1 MKKRKKQE
9 IRRFFIGLLLII
21 VIFAY
26 ETYLEEP
33 IQDMIYK
40 LEEKEILPA
49 RSRKVDGNL
58 HIYYFDVGQADCIL
72 IQNKTN
78 NMVID
83 AGNNAD
89 GPKLVKAF
97 KSLGINKI
105 DYLVGTHAHEDHIGG
120 MDDLIRNFEVK
131 TFYMPEVV
139 ATSKT
144 FEDVLDAL
152 EEKQVAFETPEI
164 DKTFYL
170 GDALV
175 DTLYVGTDEADLNN
189 TSIVL
194 KVTYGRNA
202 FLFMGDAEAKV
213 ERQLLNKDISSDIL
227 KLGHHGSSYSTT
239 KDFLKEVNPTYA
251 IISVEKGNDYGHPHK
266 ETLTRLKNQNVKV
279 YRTDR
284 DHTIIA
290 TSDGNNITIST
301 KEMDTNG

>member
-9 IRRFFIGLLLII
+9 IRRFFIGLILII
-21 VIFAY
+21 AIFAY

-33 IQDMIYK
+33 LQNMLYK
-40 LEEKEILPA
+40 LEEYEILPA
-49 RSRKVDGNL
+49 KSRKVDGNL

-89 GPKLVKAF
+89 GPKLVKAL
-97 KSLGINKI
+97 KSLGIEKI

-120 MDDLIRNFEVK
+120 MDDLIRNFEIK
-131 TFYMPEVV
+131 TFYMPEVI
-139 ATSKT
+139 TTTKT

-152 EEKQVAFETPEI
+152 EEKQVAFDTPEI

-175 DTLYVGTDEADLNN
+175 DTLYVGTDETDLNN

-213 ERQLLNKDISSDIL
+213 ERQILDKDISSDIL

-239 KDFLKEVNPTYA
+239 KEFLKEVNPTYA

-279 YRTDR
+279 YRTDK

>member
-9 IRRFFIGLLLII
+9 IRRIIIGLILII

-33 IQDMIYK
+33 LQNMLYK
-40 LEEKEILPA
+40 LEEYEIIPA
-49 RSRKVDGNL
+49 KSRKVDGNL

-83 AGNNAD
+83 AGNNED

-97 KSLGINKI
+97 KSLGIEKI

-131 TFYMPEVV
+131 TFYMPEVIS
-139 ATSKT
+139 TSKT

-152 EEKQVAFETPEI
+152 EEKQVAFDTPEI

-213 ERQLLNKDISSDIL
+213 ERKIINKDISSDIL
-227 KLGHHGSSYSTT
+227 KLGHHGSSSSTT
-239 KDFLKEVNPTYA
+239 KEFLKEVNPTYA
-251 IISVEKGNDYGHPHK
+251 IISTEKGNDYGHPHK
-266 ETLTRLKNQNVKV
+266 ETLTRLKNQNVNV
-279 YRTDR
+279 YRTDI

>member
-1 MKKRKKQE
+1 MKKRKRQE
-9 IRRFFIGLLLII
+9 IRRFFIGLILII
-21 VIFAY
+21 AIFAY

-33 IQDMIYK
+33 LQNMLYK
-40 LEEKEILPA
+40 LEEYEILPA
-49 RSRKVDGNL
+49 KSRKVDGNL

-89 GPKLVKAF
+89 GLKLVKAL
-97 KSLGINKI
+97 KSLGIEKI

-120 MDDLIRNFEVK
+120 MDDLIRNFEIK
-131 TFYMPEVV
+131 TFYMPEVI
-139 ATSKT
+139 TTTKT

-152 EEKQVAFETPEI
+152 EEKQVAFDTPEI

-175 DTLYVGTDEADLNN
+175 DTLYVGTDETDLNN

-213 ERQLLNKDISSDIL
+213 ERQILDKDISSDIL
-227 KLGHHGSSYSTT
+227 KLGHHGSSHSTT

-279 YRTDR
+279 YRTDK

>member
-9 IRRFFIGLLLII
+9 IRRFFIGLILII
-21 VIFAY
+21 AIFAY

-33 IQDMIYK
+33 LQNMLYK
-40 LEEKEILPA
+40 LEEYEILPA
-49 RSRKVDGNL
+49 KSRKVDGNL

-89 GPKLVKAF
+89 GPKLVKAL
-97 KSLGINKI
+97 KSLGIEKI

-120 MDDLIRNFEVK
+120 MDDLIRNFEIK
-131 TFYMPEVV
+131 TFYMPEVI
-139 ATSKT
+139 TTTKT

-152 EEKQVAFETPEI
+152 EEKQVAFDTPEI

-175 DTLYVGTDEADLNN
+175 DTLYVGTDETDLNN

-213 ERQLLNKDISSDIL
+213 ERQILDKDISSDIL

-279 YRTDR
+279 YRTDK